1 MRSKT
6 LVVVIAFAVMG
17 VSSTAIAK
25 GGGGGGGAGGKGG
38 SAVGHFGHGH
48 FFGHH
53 FRRNQAFLGGWGW
66 GWGPYGEGGYT
77 DTTVVVSPRFPAAD
91 VTGSVAATPCHWN
104 SETFT
109 VPSSS
114 GGNRP
119 VEVVSCR

>member
-66 GWGPYGEGGYT
+66 GPYGEGGYT